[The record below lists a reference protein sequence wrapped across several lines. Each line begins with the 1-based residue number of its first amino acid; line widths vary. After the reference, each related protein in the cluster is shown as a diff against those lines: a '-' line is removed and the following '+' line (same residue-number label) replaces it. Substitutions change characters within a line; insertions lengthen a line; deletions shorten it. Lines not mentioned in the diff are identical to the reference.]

1 MVRTPVIF
9 LHLLIFPNL
18 TETKNGEQ
26 PSPDKSIIK
35 NGFNLLEL
43 DVDHA
48 LWKPTGPSEMLV
60 KREGS
65 LEWILGERDGLSLL
79 SPYQI

>member
-1 MVRTPVIF
+1 MLRTLVIF

-18 TETKNGEQ
+18 TETRSEEEQ
-26 PSPDKSIIK
+26 PSPDKSIKKK

-48 LWKPTGPSEMLV
+48 SRKVTGPSEMLI
-60 KREGS
+60 KGEDS
-65 LEWILGERDGLSLL
+65 LK
-79 SPYQI
+79 

>member
-18 TETKNGEQ
+18 TETKSGEEQ

-43 DVDHA
+43 DVDRA
-48 LWKPTGPSEMLV
+48 L
-60 KREGS
+60 
-65 LEWILGERDGLSLL
+65 
-79 SPYQI
+79 

>member
-1 MVRTPVIF
+1 MVRTLVIF

-18 TETKNGEQ
+18 TETRSGEER
-26 PSPDKSIIK
+26 PSPDKSMIK

-48 LWKPTGPSEMLV
+48 L
-60 KREGS
+60 
-65 LEWILGERDGLSLL
+65 
-79 SPYQI
+79 